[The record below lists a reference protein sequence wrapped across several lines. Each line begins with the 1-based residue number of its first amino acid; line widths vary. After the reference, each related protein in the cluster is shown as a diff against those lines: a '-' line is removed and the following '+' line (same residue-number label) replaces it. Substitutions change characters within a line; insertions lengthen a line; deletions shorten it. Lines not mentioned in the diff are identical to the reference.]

1 MRSIS
6 FATRPTKLRLV
17 VAIIAVL
24 ATASIWYWHSRVPA
38 ATAAI
43 TTPPIP
49 VDTAAVSRSDVPIY
63 LEGLGTV
70 QAFNTVTVTTRV
82 DGQMQSIKFSEGQ
95 DVKAGDVLAQIDQRP
110 YQATLD
116 QAVATKAKDE
126 ATLANAKLDLQ
137 RYTTLVRQDSASKQ
151 TFDTQKALVA
161 QLEAQ
166 VQMDQAAIDSAKT
179 NLDYTAI
186 RSPIDGRTGIRE
198 VDAGNNLLAAS
209 NTPIVVITQMRPISV
224 VFTLPEEDLPQVS
237 NAMAAGPLT
246 AIAVSRDGKTE
257 LDRGTLA
264 VLDNEIVQA
273 TGTLKLKA
281 TFPNANEKLWPGNFV
296 NVRLLV
302 ETEKNVVTIPSTAV
316 QRGPNGVFA
325 YVVRPDRTVSIRPIA
340 VQQFAGGTAVVE
352 NGLQAGETVVS
363 AGQYRLQDGAQ
374 IETSGTELA
383 NSIPGPMA
391 GPGRSR

>member
-1 MRSIS
+1 M
-6 FATRPTKLRLV
+6 

-95 DVKAGDVLAQIDQRP
+95 DVNAGDVLAQIDQRP

>member
-95 DVKAGDVLAQIDQRP
+95 DVNAGDVLAQIDQRP